1 MSLKPSLKWCMWNGC
16 PFAASIMF
24 HVSNGVDLFWKG
36 KGLCKWTK
44 RHALVRWINQHSEQ
58 DWHVL
63 NRLKLTLHTSYSL
76 KKKVCRLARQNTS
89 RYMSSDTVSHSAAV
103 HKQSQFDFMSS
114 VTLILKILNLGLFAF
129 SVVLFFNFRLTVRFM
144 MMHHYCKFDY
154 KQFSSSKDII
164 WRNIHWNV
172 EPLIWPW
179 QWRRQSNLFA
189 FRLWGLNPKL
199 NLLAKVSR
207 KTVIF
212 WLYEPLL
219 SPWPWRWQTFF
230 CFSV

>member
-44 RHALVRWINQHSEQ
+44 RHALVRWRNQHSQQ

-76 KKKVCRLARQNTS
+76 EKKVCRLARQNTS
-89 RYMSSDTVSHSAAV
+89 RYMSSDTVNHSAAV

-114 VTLILKILNLGLFAF
+114 HCDLNPENTESGFVCFFLHCFLISDWQSGSWWCITTASLITNSSAVQKISSGGTFIEMLNLCCDPDNEDGNPIF
-129 SVVLFFNFRLTVRFM
+129 SHSGYEDLT
-144 MMHHYCKFDY
+144 
-154 KQFSSSKDII
+154 Q
-164 WRNIHWNV
+164 N
-172 EPLIWPW
+172 
-179 QWRRQSNLFA
+179 
-189 FRLWGLNPKL
+189 
-199 NLLAKVSR
+199 
-207 KTVIF
+207 
-212 WLYEPLL
+212 
-219 SPWPWRWQTFF
+219 
-230 CFSV
+230 